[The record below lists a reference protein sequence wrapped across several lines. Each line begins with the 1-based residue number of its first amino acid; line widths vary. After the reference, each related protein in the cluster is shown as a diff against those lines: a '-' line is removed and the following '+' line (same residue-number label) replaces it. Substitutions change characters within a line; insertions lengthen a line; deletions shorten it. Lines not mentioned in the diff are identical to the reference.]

1 VSMKEARKLAEQQED
16 TQYHTNTMIELE
28 RWKEMEVLRAQ
39 EKADKI
45 QKEKQDRDLQL
56 DYERQIKK
64 DERQQKEK
72 EEAALVEKIVSE
84 MEKEQKTHQKK
95 KENVKKAMRKV
106 FEENE
111 RDQAKKKL
119 EDREQKER
127 EAAKLKEY
135 AEILDRAEAEKE
147 AEMKARLERQS
158 TLMKQLQ
165 DNVDGIKKGAGDNDA
180 ARALAQQEEMDRHFF
195 EAEQVKQNRLQELRN
210 ENQDYL
216 LRQIGEK
223 DSRKNEEL
231 ELQSIQAQILEKDT
245 EEYNELERQKVI
257 NRRKHLVAHSQ
268 DIKRQMAYKLAQSTP
283 QMSEEEVKMNK
294 PLLELVDRTLGQRAH
309 PASIPECDEE

>member
-1 VSMKEARKLAEQQED
+1 MKEARKLAEQQED

-119 EDREQKER
+119 EDREEKER

-294 PLLELVDRTLGQRAH
+294 P
-309 PASIPECDEE
+309 